1 MTTTMNP
8 NVTETIQELRTLL
21 QEKKIKEKELVEHVL
36 NNSFL
41 VLESLDEI
49 PQEYLKV
56 DLAVTKE
63 KFPKTRSFLDERWER
78 LARVSENSQ
87 QLETTEALSS
97 LMRGLYLV
105 SHKGTKETLSES
117 TEKVLPLVVPEKL
130 SAELTEELSS
140 LSTVKPIKRVPVSLT
155 EAQNIVLTEAFTDL
169 FKGDS
174 ENTKQFTNSMNQ
186 IRNLAQ
192 MGKMNK
198 LTQSVNGA
206 IQKFEQVMSTQP
218 TGVGNAINIQREK
231 ARQIGY
237 TMNFITILNS
247 FFQSLK
253 DVTVNMPTL
262 NGVLNDQQIDQN
274 LTLQKALDGDNVLG
288 VNSKNLENL
297 LTKQLNQAV
306 NGGWVK
312 RAFGSFFK
320 AIFNF
325 LTKERHLFKP
335 DDKNLTPGQPTDQQL
350 LPELKP
356 KSPNETFQF
365 FGTSTEQIVN
375 DIMKMTVGDFK
386 KIMGL
391 AQQLKE
397 PDVQPVDTT
406 NNQQQ
411 QTNDQTQQQGQ
422 QQQNPDEMQT
432 VKQIVTLAQSLSD
445 DAKQQIVA
453 ALTA

>member
-1 MTTTMNP
+1 MTTTTKTTNI
-8 NVTETIQELRTLL
+8 NETVQELRTLL
-21 QEKKIKEKELVEHVL
+21 QEKKAREQELVEHVL

-87 QLETTEALSS
+87 QFETTEALSS

-105 SHKGTKETLSES
+105 SHKGRKETLSES

-237 TMNFITILNS
+237 TMDFIAILNS

-262 NGVLNDQQIDQN
+262 NGVLNDQNMDQN
-274 LTLQKALDGDNVLG
+274 STLQKAVDGDDVFE
-288 VNSKNLENL
+288 VNSKNLESL
-297 LTKQLNQAV
+297 LAKQLNQAV
-306 NGGWVK
+306 NGG
-312 RAFGSFFK
+312 
-320 AIFNF
+320 
-325 LTKERHLFKP
+325 LFKQAIKGMFSKLGSAIKGIFTGG
-335 DDKNLTPGQPTDQQL
+335 DENLTAGQPTDQQL

-356 KSPNETFQF
+356 KSPNETFRF

-397 PDVQPVDTT
+397 PDIQPD
-406 NNQQQ
+406 NQQQ
-411 QTNDQTQQQGQ
+411 QQTQQQQPQ
-422 QQQNPDEMQT
+422 QNQTQNNPDEMQT
-432 VKQIVTLAQSLSD
+432 VKQIVTLSQSLSD

>member
-1 MTTTMNP
+1 MTTTLAANA
-8 NVTETIQELRTLL
+8 NDNITQTIQELRTLL
-21 QEKKIKEKELVEHVL
+21 QEKREKEQELVEHVI

-41 VLESLDEI
+41 VLESLEEI

-56 DLAVTKE
+56 DLAITKD
-63 KFPKTRSFLDERWER
+63 KLPKTRAFLDERWEK
-78 LARVSENSQ
+78 LAATSTSERTS
-87 QLETTEALSS
+87 LEKTEALSS

-105 SHKGTKETLSES
+105 SHKGTKRTLLGEGREQVFPCVVEGLS
-117 TEKVLPLVVPEKL
+117 T
-130 SAELTEELSS
+130 ELTEELRASS
-140 LSTVKPIKRVPVSLT
+140 NVLHPIKKVPVSLT

-169 FKGDS
+169 FKSDS
-174 ENTKQFTNSMNQ
+174 VNTKQFTNSMNQ

-192 MGKMNK
+192 MGKMNE
-198 LTQSVNGA
+198 LAQSVNGA

-262 NGVLNDQQIDQN
+262 NGVLNDQNMDQN
-274 LTLQKALDGDNVLG
+274 SKIEEVLDPQGGTTNAY
-288 VNSKNLENL
+288 NLRAL

-306 NGGWVK
+306 NGGWFK
-312 RAFGSFFK
+312 QAIKGMFSKLGSAIKGMFK
-320 AIFNF
+320 GG
-325 LTKERHLFKP
+325 
-335 DDKNLTPGQPTDQQL
+335 DKNLTAGQPTDDQQL

-356 KSPNETFQF
+356 KSPNETFRF

-397 PDVQPVDTT
+397 PDIQPDNNNT
-406 NNQQQ
+406 NQQQ
-411 QTNDQTQQQGQ
+411 QNQQAQQ

-432 VKQIVTLAQSLSD
+432 VRQIVTLSQSLSD